1 VLRHDEAELIAYVAS
16 HPSAVALILYDANDP
31 QAATA
36 ALRRAA
42 AAISRIPHPAEPAE
56 ALPNWCEVLD
66 EDGVPVLHLDLQDD
80 WRHAV
85 PIVRIILGELG
96 ASGVEG
102 RLEPRQAGPSSAGR
116 APLRQAARRPP
127 FDYDGCADIFTGMDF
142 LAELNR
148 RGLPPGFPPGFPVP
162 EQGTLV
168 IAQRSPDGDGEHA
181 AWRRSGRPFTDF
193 LDVLRAFGCEL
204 GAVPA
209 AEVADYVGPL
219 GMQRYALWRAGEGGC
234 VSLFHE
240 WHRPGLRVSKWYVSV
255 VWQRSAPRPEL
266 PVTDL
271 PAAAASLE
279 AAGRPDPAMAG
290 ALARSLVPA
299 QHTLTAEMLLAV
311 GEASSVLRPIL
322 DALHGGDDRG
332 TMLRLWQRLTPRVD
346 GLTGEQLT
354 LVRHACLTMAGHWTL
369 HGLNRRPR
377 LMAARDDAGRLYVP
391 EVRQRA
397 AAVLGPAQTV
407 GFEAILALL
416 TAARVVDPLIH
427 DLHSGIRPR
436 ADLLALTVTGLDD
449 PRLTEVRD
457 ACWHI
462 ALR

>member
-16 HPSAVALILYDANDP
+16 HPSAVALALYDANDP

-42 AAISRIPHPAEPAE
+42 AAIGRVPHPAEPGE
-56 ALPNWCEVLD
+56 ALPNWCEVLA
-66 EDGVPVLHLDLQDD
+66 EDGVPVLHFDLQDD
-80 WRHAV
+80 WRYAV
-85 PIVRIILGELG
+85 PIVRIILDELG
-96 ASGVEG
+96 AAGVDG
-102 RLEPRQAGPSSAGR
+102 RLEPRQA
-116 APLRQAARRPP
+116 AAPP

-142 LAELNR
+142 LAELDR
-148 RGLPPGFPPGFPVP
+148 RALPPGFPPGFPVP

-168 IAQRSPDGDGEHA
+168 IAQRSRDGDGEHA
-181 AWRRSGRPFTDF
+181 AWRRSGRPFTDY
-193 LDVLRAFGCEL
+193 LDALRAFGCEL
-204 GAVPA
+204 GSVPVT
-209 AEVADYVGPL
+209 EVADYVGPL
-219 GMQRYALWRAGEGGC
+219 GMQRYALWRAGEGGR

-240 WHRPGLRVSKWYVSV
+240 WHRPGVRVSKWYVSV
-255 VWQRSAPRPEL
+255 VWQHTAPRPEL

-279 AAGRPDPAMAG
+279 AAGRPDPATAG

-311 GEASSVLRPIL
+311 GEAASVLRPIL
-322 DALHGGDDRG
+322 DALQGGDDRG

-354 LVRHACLTMAGHWTL
+354 VVRHACLTMAAHWTL

-377 LMAARDDAGRLYVP
+377 LVLARDDAGRLYVP

-397 AAVLGPAQTV
+397 TAVLGPGQTV
-407 GFEAILALL
+407 GFEAIVALL

-436 ADLLALTVTGLDD
+436 ADLLALTITGLDD
-449 PRLTEVRD
+449 LWLTEVRD

>member
-1 VLRHDEAELIAYVAS
+1 MLRHDEAELIAYVAS
-16 HPSAVALILYDANDP
+16 HPSAVALALYDANDP

-42 AAISRIPHPAEPAE
+42 VAINRIPHPADPSEP
-56 ALPNWCEVLD
+56 LPNWSDVLH
-66 EDGVPVLHLDLQDD
+66 EDGVPVLHLDLRDD

-85 PIVRIILGELG
+85 PIVRIVLDELAAAG
-96 ASGVEG
+96 IAG
-102 RLEPRQAGPSSAGR
+102 RLEPKLAS
-116 APLRQAARRPP
+116 RPP
-127 FDYDGCADIFTGMDF
+127 FDYDGSADIFTGMDY
-142 LAELNR
+142 LTELDR
-148 RGLPPGFPPGFPVP
+148 RGLPPGFPPGFPQP

-168 IAQRSPDGDGEHA
+168 IAQRSRDGDGEHA
-181 AWRRSGRPFTDF
+181 AWRRSGRPFTDY
-193 LDVLRAFGCEL
+193 LDALRAFGCEL

-219 GMQRYALWRAGEGGC
+219 GMQRYALWRAGEGGF

-255 VWQRSAPRPEL
+255 VWQRHAPRPEL

-271 PAAAASLE
+271 PSTAASLE
-279 AAGRPDPAMAG
+279 AAGRADPATAG

-299 QHTLTAEMLLAV
+299 RYALLAETLLAM
-311 GEASSVLRPIL
+311 GEAASVLRPVL

-346 GLTGEQLT
+346 GLTPQQLT
-354 LVRHACLTMAGHWTL
+354 VVRHACLTMAVHWTL

-377 LMAARDDAGRLYVP
+377 LMVDRDDAGLLYVP
-391 EVRQRA
+391 EVRQRVG
-397 AAVLGPAQTV
+397 AVLGRGQTA
-407 GFEAILALL
+407 GFEAILALM

-427 DLHSGIRPR
+427 DLHSGVRPQP
-436 ADLLALTVTGLDD
+436 DLLALTATGLDD
-449 PRLTEVRD
+449 QQLTDVRD
-457 ACWHI
+457 ACWHM